1 MGTICN
7 PRPRVCLPHCSIAVC
22 FAECRDDTSSTT
34 HVVCTCKLQTPALFD
49 KEEVRERLRRL
60 AGGPTQPLTVHL
72 RQEIDRLNIVIK
84 LTTTTLQNLRLAIAG
99 TIALS
104 GNLIEALDAL
114 FMARIPV
121 AWLKKSWE
129 VSCSPGGHYNPKQHS
144 DVARHMQSCC

>member
-1 MGTICN
+1 MPCN
-7 PRPRVCLPHCSIAVC
+7 IPLH
-22 FAECRDDTSSTT
+22 
-34 HVVCTCKLQTPALFD
+34 LQTPALFD
-49 KEEVRERLRRL
+49 KEEVRERLKRL

-104 GNLIEALDAL
+104 GTLIESLDAL

-121 AWLKKSWE
+121 EWLKKSWE
-129 VSCSPGGHYNPKQHS
+129 VRNTRERLLSCTYI
-144 DVARHMQSCC
+144 